1 VGIAPAQQGRVF
13 EEFWTRSED
22 SSHVN
27 AGTGL
32 GLSISRRLV
41 QVLGGEIQ
49 LESRPGVGT
58 HFWFDIPVTPVAPD
72 QVPAKDTAMGG
83 GAGKRPFGQGVR
95 LSGRVLVAE
104 DNPANQLIV
113 QSLLKRLGLTVD
125 VVGDGLEAVDAA
137 SSRHYDIV
145 LMDIG
150 MPDMD
155 GIAATR
161 AIRALNGS
169 MARVPIV
176 AVTAHVMRG
185 ERDSLLAQGFD
196 DYLPKP
202 IDRNAL
208 LDTLIR
214 RLTGGNEKVSE
225 TEHDQPA
232 GATPDAQADAL
243 IDRGALDQLMEE
255 VGPESAEAVL
265 TAFVQELESQ
275 AAVLEA
281 AARSTDQEAIAKAA
295 HRLKGSAAS
304 FGATRLS
311 RVVAA
316 VEQAARGGDGE
327 TVMGSMGE
335 LLELVRTSRTAMDAQ
350 LQELI
355 GTGSRKD

>member
-1 VGIAPAQQGRVF
+1 VGIAPEQQAQVF
-13 EEFWTRSED
+13 EEFWTRSTD

-41 QVLGGEIQ
+41 QVLGGSIQ
-49 LESRPGVGT
+49 LESQPGAGT
-58 HFWFDIPVTPVAPD
+58 RFWFDIPVTKVSPD
-72 QVPAKDTAMGG
+72 LVPDEDTALDGG
-83 GAGKRPFGQGVR
+83 SGKPAFGQGVR

-104 DNPANQLIV
+104 DNPANQLIA
-113 QSLLKRLGLTVD
+113 QSLLQRLGLTVD
-125 VVGDGLEAVDAA
+125 AVSDGLEAVDAA
-137 SSRHYDIV
+137 RSRSYDII

-161 AIRALNGS
+161 AIRAMGGA
-169 MARVPIV
+169 MARIPIV

-208 LDTLIR
+208 LNALQRWLKQGDKTLSQ
-214 RLTGGNEKVSE
+214 SE
-225 TEHDQPA
+225 HVQPA
-232 GATPDAQADAL
+232 SEARDAGAL
-243 IDRGALDQLMEE
+243 IDRGALRQLVEE
-255 VGPESAEAVL
+255 VGTENAEAVVK
-265 TAFVQELESQ
+265 AFLEELESQ
-275 AAVLEA
+275 TVVLEEA
-281 AARSTDQEAIAKAA
+281 AKKADLDSIARAA

-311 RVVAA
+311 QVVAA
-316 VEQAARGGDGE
+316 TEQAARRGE
-327 TVMGSMGE
+327 SAPVMAAMRE
-335 LLELVRTSRTAMDAQ
+335 LLELASASHTAMEGQ
-350 LQELI
+350 LQDLS
-355 GTGSRKD
+355 GSTDRND